1 MSLDKTSEVIVNLVK
16 EAEDIFT
23 PTDVQRQVKAKL
35 LAAIHDNPLYSLD
48 DLTEGGAVELT
59 RDRRLRAWWEVEGF
73 QDWLKNKNEFRQ
85 RVEHITAK
93 LLDAMER
100 IASST
105 NPKLATAQVN
115 AMKAFMEVGN
125 KMPSKQKEITYKD
138 AAIAAMDPLK
148 LEEFLRKSGWV
159 RIETKNPLAIDA
171 SFVDNDSNTEVVN
184 EGKAENTSEGSDN

>member
-1 MSLDKTSEVIVNLVK
+1 MSLDKASEVIANLVK
-16 EAEDIFT
+16 EAEEVFVPSDT
-23 PTDVQRQVKAKL
+23 QRQVKAKL
-35 LAAIHDNPLYSLD
+35 LAAVQDNPVYSLE

-59 RDRRLRAWWEVEGF
+59 HDRRIRAWWEIEGF

-100 IASST
+100 IAAST
-105 NPKLATAQVN
+105 DPKLATAQVN

-138 AAIAAMDPLK
+138 AAIATMDPLR
-148 LEEFLRKSGWV
+148 LEEFLNKNGWV
-159 RIETKNPLAIDA
+159 RSTPQNTLAIDA
-171 SFVDNDSNTEVVN
+171 SFVDNDLKEVDNDQQTEITD
-184 EGKAENTSEGSDN
+184 KGSDS